1 MTNLATGSVLLAL
14 FGALW
19 TARLWKR
26 GKRRHAALVALLAA
40 LNAVAAMGL
49 RISAGAGT

>member
-1 MTNLATGSVLLAL
+1 MTQLATGSVLLAL

-19 TARLWKR
+19 TVRLWKR

-40 LNAVAAMGL
+40 LNGVAAMGPQ
-49 RISAGAGT
+49 ISAGAGA